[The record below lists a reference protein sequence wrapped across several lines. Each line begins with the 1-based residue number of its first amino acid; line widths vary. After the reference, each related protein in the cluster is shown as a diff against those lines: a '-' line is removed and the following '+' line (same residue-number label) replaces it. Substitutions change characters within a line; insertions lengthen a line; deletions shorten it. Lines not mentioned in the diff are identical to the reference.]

1 MKRAGD
7 VAGEVEGAVLVG
19 GGLRL
24 GDGPLGGGDA
34 AAGDGGDGV
43 EVGAGGDAE
52 FEEALDG
59 AEVEE
64 GGAEAAAGEAEGN
77 AASCAMGVAGY

>member
-7 VAGEVEGAVLVG
+7 VAGEVDASVL
-19 GGLRL
+19 GLGL
-24 GDGPLGGGDA
+24 SFGDRPLRGREA
-34 AAGDGGDGV
+34 AAGDGGDGI

-64 GGAEAAAGEAEGN
+64 GCAESSA
-77 AASCAMGVAGY
+77 